1 MSTRYGHVVG
11 LAPLLAAG
19 CVGTGHASTAASGVS
34 TSASAPTAPAKVV
47 LVAIPPVRGRYPG
60 DPPPRRASL
69 PVRLYAAPGRVA
81 RVCDG
86 VQRGIR
92 PIVLCPTLL
101 PRPTLP
107 ATPGRPLSQLETVR
121 DPAGY
126 ELSYG
131 SAWEPLSGAG
141 WKSHL
146 WRNRPC
152 CFFHLTLTVYGR
164 RAPDSYFPGPRA
176 AGAGEAPDVAGRPG
190 HPHPVGRRHV
200 AQVLVPVGRLL
211 DRIHRSQ
218 HVRRQQVGVGRVPR
232 PGGERPDRPAVA
244 RPRRADLH
252 GESGTVPASRGQS
265 PLTAPIARPGARTGR
280 RSASARGSGGSAG
293 AGRSTAARPGAS
305 AGGRGWRRRPT

>member
-141 WKSHL
+141 WKSHP

-164 RAPDSYFPGPRA
+164 RTPDSYFPGPRA
-176 AGAGEAPDVAGRPG
+176 AERPIICGGYAARLYDGTIAGHIVVLFSRERVHYDVTEHSFGAGTLELLCRIVGSLRP
-190 HPHPVGRRHV
+190 
-200 AQVLVPVGRLL
+200 
-211 DRIHRSQ
+211 
-218 HVRRQQVGVGRVPR
+218 
-232 PGGERPDRPAVA
+232 
-244 RPRRADLH
+244 
-252 GESGTVPASRGQS
+252 
-265 PLTAPIARPGARTGR
+265 
-280 RSASARGSGGSAG
+280 
-293 AGRSTAARPGAS
+293 AGRSP
-305 AGGRGWRRRPT
+305 